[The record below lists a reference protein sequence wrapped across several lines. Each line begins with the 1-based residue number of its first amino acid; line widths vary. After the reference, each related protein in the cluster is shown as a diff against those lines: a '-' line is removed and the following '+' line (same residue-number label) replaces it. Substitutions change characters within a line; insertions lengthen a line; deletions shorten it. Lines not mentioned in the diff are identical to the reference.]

1 MANSLGDGGDLRDAP
16 IGELFKRLSADMT
29 LLVRQEFDLFRTEMM
44 QKLSTSGKRVGEGAG
59 MLSGAA
65 VTGLL
70 ALATLTTTV
79 ILLLALVMPA
89 WTAALIVTVIYGI
102 AAAVL
107 AISGKRKIEDVAAPV
122 PTQTIE
128 TVKEDVEW
136 AKTQTR
142 SVRR

>member
-1 MANSLGDGGDLRDAP
+1 MANSLDDGGELRDAP
-16 IGELFKRLSADMT
+16 VGELIKRLSGDMS
-29 LLVRQEFDLFRTEMM
+29 LLLRQEFDLFRTEMM

-59 MLSGAA
+59 MLSAAA

-89 WTAALIVTVIYGI
+89 WTAALIVTAVYGI
-102 AAAVL
+102 AAAAL
-107 AISGKRKIEDVAAPV
+107 AISGKRKIEGATVPV

-136 AKTQTR
+136 AKTQTK
-142 SVRR
+142 SARR

>member
-1 MANSLGDGGDLRDAP
+1 MTNSFGEGDLRDAS
-16 IGELFKRLSADMT
+16 IGELFKRLSSDMT
-29 LLVRQEFDLFRTEMM
+29 LLMRQEFELFRTEMTE
-44 QKLSTSGKRVGEGAG
+44 KTLRTGKRVGEGAG

-65 VTGLL
+65 VAGLM
-70 ALATLTTTV
+70 ALASLTATV
-79 ILLLALVMPA
+79 ILMLALVMPA
-89 WTAALIVTVIYGI
+89 WVAALIVTVVYGVT
-102 AAAVL
+102 AAVL
-107 AISGKRKIEDVAAPV
+107 AVSGKRKIEDITAPI